1 MLNEKSKEEM
11 KAIPIWEYLGSLG
24 FFPVHQTGHELQ
36 YFSPIRQEQTP
47 SFFVNRVKNVFN
59 DFAGER
65 GDVIRLVC
73 LLKNVGYLE
82 ACQHLSTWTS
92 SANFPV
98 SFDVDHWQTDRQAKY
113 NFPQSESRRLVKVIN
128 LQSPA
133 LIRYAESRSIPFLLA
148 ARYCCEAHYQNKG
161 KQYYALGFKSD
172 KGGYELRNKIGGKD
186 FKSCIGPK
194 AATLIRGNHS
204 NSVSLFEG
212 FFDFLSA
219 LVYYDVPEPRHDVLV
234 LNSTANLSAAKE
246 ILSSYQKIYTFL
258 DHDATGKKAMQQLEK
273 WKLPFLDRASVY
285 AGFTDFS
292 EMLSSKH
299 EAAFK
304 SIV

>member
-1 MLNEKSKEEM
+1 MFTIKSKEVL
-11 KAIPIWEYLGSLG
+11 KSIPIPEYLASLSIY
-24 FFPVHQTGHELQ
+24 PVHQTGHELQ

-73 LLKNVGYLE
+73 LLKNIGYVE
-82 ACQHLSTWTS
+82 ACQYLSTW
-92 SANFPV
+92 NGEV
-98 SFDVDHWQTDRQAKY
+98 SVQESFEAHGKQTDPQPKY
-113 NFPQSESRRLVKVIN
+113 NLPASESRRLVKVIK
-128 LQSPA
+128 LESPS
-133 LIRYAESRSIPFLLA
+133 LIRYAEGRSIPFLLA
-148 ARYCCEAHYQNKG
+148 ARYCCEVHYQNKG

-186 FKSCIGPK
+186 FKSCIGSK
-194 AATLIRGNHS
+194 ATTLIRGTDCS
-204 NSVSLFEG
+204 ALSLFEG

-234 LNSTANLSAAKE
+234 LNSTANLSTAKE

-273 WKLPFLDRASVY
+273 WKFPFLDRASVY
-285 AGFTDFS
+285 TGFTDFS
-292 EMLSSKH
+292 EMISSKR
-299 EAAFK
+299 EAPTNTTK
-304 SIV
+304 

>member
-1 MLNEKSKEEM
+1 MLTIKSKETL
-11 KAIPIWEYLGSLG
+11 KSISISEYLGSLG
-24 FFPVHQTGHELQ
+24 IYPAHQTGQELQ
-36 YFSPIRQEQTP
+36 YFSPFRQEQSP
-47 SFFVNRVKNVFN
+47 SFFVNPSKNVFN
-59 DFAGER
+59 DFAGEK
-65 GDVIRLVC
+65 GDIIRLVS
-73 LLKNVGYLE
+73 LLRNIGYLE
-82 ACQHLSTWTS
+82 ACRHLSTWNGEPS
-92 SANFPV
+92 VYEP
-98 SFDVDHWQTDRQAKY
+98 FDAYGKQTY
-113 NFPQSESRRLVKVIN
+113 PQSKHNLPASESRRLVKVVK

-148 ARYCCEAHYQNKG
+148 ARYCCEVHYQNKG

-204 NSVSLFEG
+204 NAVSLFEG

-219 LVYYDVPEPRHDVLV
+219 LVYYDVPKPRHDVLV

-246 ILSSYQKIYTFL
+246 ILSTYQKIYTFF

-273 WKLPFLDRASVY
+273 WKFPFLDRARVY
-285 AGFTDFS
+285 TGFTDFS
-292 EMLSSKH
+292 EMISSKH
-299 EAAFK
+299 EAPFK
-304 SIV
+304 PVV